1 MDGVTPWTGASL
13 RLRTIPAIA
22 ACLGLFASLL
32 AACSAT
38 PASSSQPAASAPTVG
53 SASPTVA
60 LTPEPT
66 APAPTTPAPTP
77 PAPSGPVAIR
87 EGKADAGTYTTT
99 SFKPTVQLTLPS
111 DGWRFFFTDDDDEM
125 AMGKGAV
132 EFTGGRV
139 ANVLDATH
147 KVVPAPDDLVSWLAA
162 HPRLEAGTPQP
173 ATIGGIVGQSI
184 DVKNTDTSDVDIF
197 AYPTGNLRVAAN
209 TTARIWVL
217 PYEGPDIVFTGFA
230 LSSFFE
236 ESLPTMQQIVD
247 SIVIT
252 PS

>member
-1 MDGVTPWTGASL
+1 MIPTTRAWT
-13 RLRTIPAIA
+13 RLGTIPVIA
-22 ACLGLFASLL
+22 ARVALLTSVL

-38 PASSSQPAASAPTVG
+38 SASPSRPAPTAPSVG
-53 SASPTVA
+53 SASPTAVVTTA
-60 LTPEPT
+60 
-66 APAPTTPAPTP
+66 APATPSPTP
-77 PAPSGPVAIR
+77 TPTGPVPSGPTAIR
-87 EGKADAGTYTTT
+87 EGQASAGTYTTT
-99 SFKPTVQLTLPS
+99 SFMPPVQLTLPS
-111 DGWRFFFTDDDDEM
+111 DGWRFFFKDDDDEM
-125 AMGKGAV
+125 AVGKGAV

-139 ANVLDATH
+139 ANVLDPTH
-147 KVVPAPDDLVSWLAA
+147 KVVPAPDDLVSWLAS

-184 DVKNTDTSDVDIF
+184 DVKNTDTSDIDIF
-197 AYPTGNLRVAAN
+197 AYPTGNLRVAAG

-230 LSSFFE
+230 LSSFFD

-252 PS
+252 PG